1 MRLAILLLSVFP
13 IAGASA
19 PATAAGY
26 PERPI
31 RIVVPFPPG
40 GTPDVNARAVAE
52 PMERT
57 LGQNLVIDNRAGANG
72 IIGAELVKRAAPDG
86 YTFLFTSVS
95 FVVNPSVQ
103 KTPAYDVLRDFA
115 PVTNVAIGLGYVIV
129 ANSAVPAR
137 TVKELIALAKSAA
150 KPLAY
155 GSSGVGNPQHLAG
168 ELFNLRAGTSMLH
181 VPYKGAAQS
190 MTALLGGD
198 EVQLM
203 FMPPTS
209 ALPHVKSGR
218 LRVLAYT
225 AANRWS
231 AMPDVPTVGEAGVS
245 GFVFDG
251 AWHGI
256 FAPARTPEAI
266 LVRFQS
272 AVRQSIQTPKVRE
285 FLVAGGF
292 DPVGN
297 TPAEFR
303 AFIATEIVKWGN
315 LVRLAKVTPE

>member
-57 LGQNLVIDNRAGANG
+57 LGQNLVIDTRAGANG